1 MRRDPRGIRL
11 GREEVKMRM
20 NTRRV
25 AAMVIVCLLAASGC
39 KWKAPITKEPTRKT
53 DARLLGTWLSAEDK
67 DDDARDAL
75 AVLKCDESHY
85 VVLFLKINE
94 KKKEVTDGVLT
105 FRAHHSDLDKTPF
118 VTVQDITEKERKYL
132 YYTYG
137 LSKDGKTL
145 TLRVVNDDLVPRNTE
160 SPEAV
165 RKLLRKHAKHPKLF
179 EEEPSSWVK
188 SED

>member
-1 MRRDPRGIRL
+1 
-11 GREEVKMRM
+11 MRM
-20 NTRRV
+20 NTRRMAV
-25 AAMVIVCLLAASGC
+25 ALVVCFLAASGC
-39 KWKAPITKEPTRKT
+39 KWKAPITKEPTRKI

-85 VVLFLKINE
+85 VVLFLKIDE

-105 FRAHHSDLDKTPF
+105 FRAHHSDLDKVPF
-118 VTVQDITEKERKYL
+118 VSVQDITEKERKYL
-132 YYTYG
+132 YYTYK

-145 TLRVVNDDLVPRNTE
+145 TLRVVNDDLVPSDTD

-165 RKLLRKHAKHPKLF
+165 QKLLRKHAKDPKLF
-179 EEEPSSWVK
+179 EDEPAPWTK
-188 SED
+188 SKH